1 MTARLG
7 REVQFFWG
15 GNSPQ
20 DQIEGV
26 REKGVTFGG
35 DAIDITSDEDGGY
48 RTLMANTVGQR
59 ELNISL
65 SGVSKSAIL
74 RRARA
79 AGETSNQARLVYPN
93 GDEISGLFELVKYE
107 ETDKYNDAAT
117 FTAEIQSNG
126 VYTYSP
132 ASP

>member
-7 REVQFFWG
+7 RQVQLLWG
-15 GNSPQ
+15 NGSPQ
-20 DQIEGV
+20 QPIEGL

-35 DAIDITSDEDGGY
+35 DAIDVTSDEDGGF
-48 RTLMANTVGQR
+48 RTLIENTVGQR
-59 ELNISL
+59 ELNITL
-65 SGVSKSAIL
+65 SGVSKSPIL

-79 AGETSNQARLVYPN
+79 AGQTSANATLIYPN
-93 GDEISGLFELVKYE
+93 GDTITGLFELVKYE

-126 VYTYSP
+126 EYVYTP